1 MKRAL
6 IALAISTATL
16 AGCSRLAYRSRIDE
30 FRNESVSPARFTA
43 IAVLPLDPSGFD
55 PGIAARVRDNLKK
68 EGVNIVSARV
78 MVGDSEASMQQLC
91 PKNDPAEY
99 QGVLWV
105 TYDRVILRDCEST
118 AVAYRAIGGYSGVDA
133 LAKRLLAYLRSALPT
148 SAQ

>member
-1 MKRAL
+1 MKRSL
-6 IALAISTATL
+6 VALAILAATL
-16 AGCSRLAYRSRIDE
+16 AGCNKLAYRSRIDE

-105 TYDRVILRDCEST
+105 TYDRIILRDCEST

-133 LAKRLLAYLRSALPT
+133 LAKRLLAYLRSTPPT
-148 SAQ
+148 SPQ

>member
-1 MKRAL
+1 M
-6 IALAISTATL
+6 
-16 AGCSRLAYRSRIDE
+16 
-30 FRNESVSPARFTA
+30 
-43 IAVLPLDPSGFD
+43 LPLDPSGFD

-105 TYDRVILRDCEST
+105 TYDRLILRDCEST
-118 AVAYRAIGGYSGVDA
+118 AVAFRAIGGYSGVDA
-133 LAKRLLAYLRSALPT
+133 LAKRLLAYLRSAQPPT
-148 SAQ
+148 AQ

>member
-1 MKRAL
+1 MKRPLVAVA
-6 IALAISTATL
+6 ILAATL
-16 AGCSRLAYRSRIDE
+16 AGCNKLAYRSRIDE

-105 TYDRVILRDCEST
+105 TYDRIILRDCEST

-133 LAKRLLAYLRSALPT
+133 LAKRLLAYLRSAPPT
-148 SAQ
+148 SPQ

>member
-1 MKRAL
+1 MKRPL
-6 IALAISTATL
+6 VALAILAATL
-16 AGCSRLAYRSRIDE
+16 AGCNKLAYRSRIDE

-105 TYDRVILRDCEST
+105 TYDRIILRDCEST

-133 LAKRLLAYLRSALPT
+133 LAKRLLAYLRSAPPT
-148 SAQ
+148 SPQ

>member
-1 MKRAL
+1 MKRPL
-6 IALAISTATL
+6 VALAILAATL
-16 AGCSRLAYRSRIDE
+16 AGCNKLAYRSRIDE
-30 FRNESVSPARFTA
+30 FRNESVSPARFTT

-105 TYDRVILRDCEST
+105 TYDRIILRDCEST

-133 LAKRLLAYLRSALPT
+133 LAKRLLSYLRSAPPT
-148 SAQ
+148 SPQ